1 LIHPAKSMISYRRR
15 VILKISALCLAGGL
29 FSKLTSSFAQSKTSN
44 SRNALVIGNSTY
56 AKNSLL
62 NPINDARAMGAQ
74 LGLMG
79 FQVNLLLDTNLSTLN
94 DEISKFALLL
104 ERNKSI
110 GLFYYAGHGVQLNWS
125 NYLVPVDAQIGK
137 TEDIQQK
144 CYELNKMLSQLTKA
158 SNPMNII
165 ILDACRDNPFGKSL
179 SLSQKGLN
187 QFDAPPGS
195 ILSYATAPGNV
206 ANDGIGTNGLFTENL
221 LKEMRDPDAKIE
233 DVFKRVRLNVR
244 LGSKGTQIPW
254 ESTSLEQDFYF
265 NSMRVD
271 PLVIEQKVAQA
282 LNPAPVSVV
291 NASTQE
297 SLKLSSP
304 TAPSLLANVVI
315 QEPVKSAP
323 ILISSSQP
331 EVALNPVRE
340 SKNKTAEDKD
350 KQFEE
355 ELKLWES
362 AKNSNSKDLTIQ
374 YIKQYP
380 SGSFSELAQTQLD
393 VILRSEGE
401 KKLKIETSTLNPFSQ
416 GSSSGILNYK
426 IGDKFAYEVRDILTN
441 VIISNNSEMVT
452 AISRDQISFNNG
464 VKIID
469 RMGNELVSNNPKFIT
484 PAQFYPN
491 EYAIGKKW
499 VTEFDRMRTPLSL
512 GSARVNMSFL
522 IDKREVIK
530 QSYGSFDA
538 FRVKG
543 EGRNSYG
550 GKILLTYWI
559 DPDKCPAPI
568 KTELWGYGNTGRL
581 NTSEITNLISYIKSD

>member
-1 LIHPAKSMISYRRR
+1 MISYRRR
-15 VILKISALCLAGGL
+15 AVLKISALCLAGGL

-44 SRNALVIGNSTY
+44 SRNALVIGNSNY
-56 AKNSLL
+56 SKNSLL
-62 NPINDARAMGAQ
+62 NPINDARAMGEQ

-104 ERNKSI
+104 ERNKSV

-165 ILDACRDNPFGKSL
+165 ILDACRDNPFGKSI

-206 ANDGIGTNGLFTENL
+206 ANDGIGKNGLFTENL

-282 LNPAPVSVV
+282 LNPAPVSAV

-304 TAPSLLANVVI
+304 TTPSLLAHVAI
-315 QEPVKSAP
+315 QEPVKSTPSLA
-323 ILISSSQP
+323 SSSQP
-331 EVALNPVRE
+331 EVALNPAQG
-340 SKNKTAEDKD
+340 SKNKIVEDKD

-355 ELKLWES
+355 ELKLWEK
-362 AKNSNSKDLTIQ
+362 AKVSSSKDLTIQ
-374 YIKQYP
+374 YIKYYP
-380 SGSFSELAQTQLD
+380 NGSFSELAQTRLD
-393 VILRSEGE
+393 LLLRKEGE
-401 KKLKIETSTLNPFSQ
+401 KKIQVVSPSSNPFSK
-416 GSSSGILNYK
+416 GTSSGILKYNLR
-426 IGDKFAYEVRDILTN
+426 DKFVFEVNDILTG
-441 VIISNNSEMVT
+441 VLLSTSSELVTSLSDEHII
-452 AISRDQISFNNG
+452 FNDG
-464 VKIID
+464 IKVID
-469 RMGNELVSNNPKFIT
+469 RMGNELVSQNPKFIT
-484 PAQFYPN
+484 PAQFFPN
-491 EYAIGKKW
+491 EYSVGNKW
-499 VTEFDRMRTPLSL
+499 RTEFTRMRTPVSL
-512 GSARVNMSFL
+512 GPAAYY
-522 IDKREVIK
+522 IDFVIEKREMMK
-530 QSYGSFDA
+530 TSLGNFNA
-538 FRVKG
+538 FKIVG

-550 GKILLTYWI
+550 GKLLISYWI
-559 DPDKCPAPI
+559 DPDNCPAPLVF
-568 KTELWGYGNTGRL
+568 ELWGRGNNGRL
-581 NTSEITNLISYIKSD
+581 NTSERTVLSEYIKGRQSTGTS